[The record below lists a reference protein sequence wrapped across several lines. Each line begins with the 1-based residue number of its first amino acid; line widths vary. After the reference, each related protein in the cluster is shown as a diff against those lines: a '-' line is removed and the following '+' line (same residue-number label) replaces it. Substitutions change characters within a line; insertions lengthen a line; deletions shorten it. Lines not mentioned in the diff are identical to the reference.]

1 MMISS
6 LIRTG
11 SYMVGQCLYLAT
23 QTFGNI
29 SHDQKLVAP
38 TGSLVLLLQAFLL
51 IIKEMLFIE

>member
-1 MMISS
+1 
-6 LIRTG
+6 
-11 SYMVGQCLYLAT
+11 MVGQCLYLAT